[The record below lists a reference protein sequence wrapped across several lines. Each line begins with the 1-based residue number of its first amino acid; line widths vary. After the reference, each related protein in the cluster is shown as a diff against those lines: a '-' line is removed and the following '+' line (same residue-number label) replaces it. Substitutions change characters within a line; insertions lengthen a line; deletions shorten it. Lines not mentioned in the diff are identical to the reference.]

1 MPHGALVQ
9 CPVRFAI
16 WLMKGGRDLLKR
28 YLMMLCFLFVATLAQ
43 ATDKDQVETE
53 MESLSEYALQQALE
67 AIAEQG
73 GLYPFAM
80 IRNSDGKNALIHY
93 KGEPDKAPPAED
105 YVKTLYK
112 VVATTVRQS
121 ASSQVAVIVRQIN
134 VPAESGEVIPGV
146 WVLVDHRLAQAPRVI
161 FQPLVAGEKKGE
173 LVPGTLVVQST
184 TDNLFPRMALPSG
197 TK

>member
-1 MPHGALVQ
+1 MTREQGAQPPAFLNL
-9 CPVRFAI
+9 ADE
-16 WLMKGGRDLLKR
+16 GGQGLLKR
-28 YLMMLCFLFVATLAQ
+28 YLLTLCFLCVAALAQ

-53 MESLSEYALQQALE
+53 MENLSEFALQQALE

-73 GLYPFAM
+73 ALYPFAM

-93 KGEPDKAPPAED
+93 KGEPGQAPSAEE

-134 VPAESGEVIPGV
+134 APAESGDVIPGV
-146 WVLVDHRLAQAPRVI
+146 WVLVDHRLAQSPKVI
-161 FQPLVAGEKKGE
+161 FQPLVPGKKEGQ
-173 LVPGTLVVQST
+173 LVPGTPVVQST

-197 TK
+197 KE

>member
-1 MPHGALVQ
+1 MSLHGRGTLRP
-9 CPVRFAI
+9 CLFAI
-16 WLMKGGRDLLKR
+16 WYDGGRGLLKR
-28 YLMMLCFLFVATLAQ
+28 YLMTLCLLCAAALAQ
-43 ATDKDQVETE
+43 ATDRDQVETE
-53 MESLSEYALQQALE
+53 MESLSEFALQQALE

-161 FQPLVAGEKKGE
+161 FQPLVAGKKQGQ
-173 LVPGTLVVQST
+173 LVPGTPVVQST
-184 TDNLFPRMALPSG
+184 TDNLFPRMVLPSG
-197 TK
+197 AK

>member
-1 MPHGALVQ
+1 MLRPCLFVI
-9 CPVRFAI
+9 RYD
-16 WLMKGGRDLLKR
+16 GGRGLLKR
-28 YLMMLCFLFVATLAQ
+28 YLMTLCLLCAAALAQ
-43 ATDKDQVETE
+43 ATDRDQVETE
-53 MESLSEYALQQALE
+53 MESLSEFALQQALE

-93 KGEPDKAPPAED
+93 KGEPDKAPPAEE

-134 VPAESGEVIPGV
+134 VPTESGEAIPGI

-161 FQPLVAGEKKGE
+161 FQPLVAGKKKGQ
-173 LVPGTLVVQST
+173 LVPGTPVVQST
-184 TDNLFPRMALPSG
+184 TDNLFPRMVLPSG
-197 TK
+197 AK